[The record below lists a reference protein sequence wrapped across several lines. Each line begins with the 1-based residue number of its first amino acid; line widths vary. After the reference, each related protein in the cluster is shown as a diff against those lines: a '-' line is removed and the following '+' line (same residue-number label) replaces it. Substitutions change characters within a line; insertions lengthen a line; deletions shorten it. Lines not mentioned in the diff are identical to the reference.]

1 MYIVLLR
8 LLLVHCLWTIIETT
22 SNERIVRNLQR
33 IVDTALQT
41 ETSDEVNNDQLV
53 RQLTAILEDEEG
65 FRLVDRPIRSLA
77 DNDQDIYDGSGD
89 LPPFY
94 SNMSI
99 ITFTM
104 VRRRTNFLFF
114 FPRLDFLQRSTMI
127 VFSSNNRS
135 E

>member
-65 FRLVDRPIRSLA
+65 FRLVDRPIRSLT

-104 VRRRTNFLFF
+104 VRRRTNFLFPSSRF
-114 FPRLDFLQRSTMI
+114 STKI
-127 VFSSNNRS
+127 NDDCIF
-135 E
+135 EQQ

>member
-1 MYIVLLR
+1 MI
-8 LLLVHCLWTIIETT
+8 WTT
-22 SNERIVRNLQR
+22 SNDRIVRNLQR

-41 ETSDEVNNDQLV
+41 ETSDEVNNEDLI
-53 RQLTAILEDEEG
+53 RQLTAILENEEG
-65 FRLVDRPIRSLA
+65 FRIVDRPIRSLG
-77 DNDQDIYDGSGD
+77 DNDQDIYDGSGDD

-104 VRRRTNFLFF
+104 VRRRAKFF
-114 FPRLDFLQRSTMI
+114 FFCLLLAILERSTMI

-135 E
+135 EFFFFGECPLSLSC